1 MLITNKKIDAL
12 NATDDNSPNFVKK
25 KTDAPS
31 RIPNSPSEI
40 GGITVLINIIKLPAH
55 K

>member
-1 MLITNKKIDAL
+1 MEAL
-12 NATDDNSPNFVKK
+12 KATDDDSPNFVKK

-31 RIPNSPSEI
+31 RIPNSPREI
-40 GGITVLINIIKLPAH
+40 GGIILFTNMIRFPAH